1 MSYQQNPYSPA
12 PPQDAGREDSEANRW
27 GVGRYEMQPM
37 DNQQHEPP
45 PSQQQQHQQQQQ
57 HNGLSE
63 AQFLDQVQNLRSD
76 MRILDQSLDE
86 LNKRHK
92 RSLAERDDKNQFSDY
107 RFEVQDQR
115 TAIQNGVR
123 RLENDL
129 DNTSPSD
136 KSRQIKKRHLQ
147 SLKTPLQKVV
157 EKYVKV
163 EQDIRNA
170 EEMERIRQL
179 GLVHQ
184 DWDQARL
191 QEEARRDWGDEG
203 VFQDALMNNRSDQAT
218 EVLGNVRARH
228 MDLQR
233 LEQEVAEIAMLFQ
246 ELAAMVEQ
254 QEETI
259 MATEQNAENTVDNM
273 EAGNQQVKVAT
284 DHARRA
290 RKLKWWCLVLC
301 IIIIIVV
308 ALGVALGICLNSDK
322 CSSKK

>member
-12 PPQDAGREDSEANRW
+12 PPQDAGREDSE
-27 GVGRYEMQPM
+27 
-37 DNQQHEPP
+37 
-45 PSQQQQHQQQQQ
+45 
-57 HNGLSE
+57 
-63 AQFLDQVQNLRSD
+63 VQNLRSD
-76 MRILDQSLDE
+76 MRTLDQSLDE

-129 DNTSPSD
+129 ANTSPSD

-191 QEEARRDWGDEG
+191 QEEAFFYWGDEG